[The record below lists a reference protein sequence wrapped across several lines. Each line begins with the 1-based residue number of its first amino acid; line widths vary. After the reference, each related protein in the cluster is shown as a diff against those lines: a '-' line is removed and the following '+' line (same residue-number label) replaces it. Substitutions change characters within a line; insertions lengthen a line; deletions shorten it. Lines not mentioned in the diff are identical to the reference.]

1 MKKSGILY
9 ICGAAMLLSVILT
22 GIACGAGAAEVKQ
35 EETVACIAGEE
46 ENTSK
51 AVVLTQAE
59 KSLLAQLI
67 SAECQGEPYL
77 CRVAAAAVVLNRVE
91 HAGFPDTVV
100 NVIFSVGAFHSVEQG
115 RIGQGSPESEMDM
128 AISMEAVR
136 QAACGEDPTRGA
148 LYFAGENDPRAAGIG
163 VTFRAGSMVFG
174 R

>member
-9 ICGAAMLLSVILT
+9 VCGAAMLLSIILT
-22 GIACGAGAAEVKQ
+22 GIACSAGAAEIKQ
-35 EETVACIAGEE
+35 KETVACIAGEE
-46 ENTSK
+46 KNTNR

-59 KSLLAQLI
+59 KSLLAQLV

-100 NVIFSVGAFHSVEQG
+100 NVIFSVGAFASVEQG
-115 RIGQGSPESEMDM
+115 KIGQGPPETEMDM

-136 QAACGEDPTRGA
+136 QAACGEDPTGGA
-148 LYFAGENDPRAAGIG
+148 LYFAGENDPRATGIA
-163 VTFRAGSMVFG
+163 VTFCAGGMVFG